1 MSSDTSPEILEAL
14 EILCQR
20 LFAPTETPKAET
32 AEREALL
39 REAAGQPEC
48 LPYLLESARSRMGED
63 TSDAIQR
70 ARLATVLA
78 ERNGDGNGG
87 AQAWRLIGQGLRVQG
102 NHAAACIALE
112 TAAACAMQSGN
123 ARLAAQSQI
132 GRIDSLNWLGRYD
145 DAVALAR
152 RLETELR
159 AHGEDTD
166 AAKVLVNL
174 GALHYRR
181 DQYPAA
187 LSCYERALQTLEPG
201 GEALACA
208 TVQTNIAA
216 VLMELHRVDEAIT
229 LFEQAR
235 ATFADNALFTPAAK
249 IDANVGFL
257 HYLSGRYAQAVSA
270 LQRAREEFAGRGQM
284 LEAAKCDAD
293 VAEAYREL
301 NLYPEAREAC
311 ERASRELEAAGVPY
325 ERARVALVLAS
336 VCMAE
341 GQNETALASLEQAE
355 RLFAAH
361 RNSTQGALVRLL
373 RARLLRQDG
382 RRDEA
387 KREASRAARTLTRAG
402 RRGWA
407 AEARLLLAEMAHEDG
422 QNAARLLHAVRN
434 TARATRRGW
443 LESQAE
449 RALGR
454 HYLSKGQSARGLRHL
469 RDSVQALEQARTLI
483 APEELHVS
491 FLRDKLP
498 IYEETVSALVARGR
512 RQDISDA
519 LEYVE
524 RAKSRLLLERVQAAL
539 ESRAPADNILPSP
552 SRERLATLRAELS
565 RSYQKLNVVDESEA
579 RRIGAAGTEATSA
592 LNALEHE
599 YADALR
605 REELTAHNA
614 SGLFALPD
622 VVPTNDL
629 ADCLQSNEA
638 LLVYY
643 MVDGAICAWVVTRR
657 GVHFRG
663 NIAGVEDV
671 NHAARR
677 LRYQLQRVGWAS
689 ELSERHA
696 LRFQADA
703 QGVLA
708 RLYDLLLRPVADLLA
723 SECLVVVPHAALHG
737 LPFHAFFDGEHHALD
752 QWEISYAPSAALWHR
767 GAQNQDS
774 DNAKGVCYN
783 ELEALLV
790 SVPSPGIEQ
799 VTQEVTRLAQLL
811 PHACVLHG
819 GAATLE
825 AVQARAPHC
834 RLLHLATHALYR
846 ADNPLFSGLQLAD
859 GWLLARDLYATRLN
873 CDLATL
879 SACQTG
885 VTQVASGD
893 ELFGLVRGFL
903 AAGVR
908 TVAASLWPADDQAT
922 AALMQEFYDRLLQG
936 QSKAAALRGAQQ
948 AIQTQFPHPYHWA
961 AFALIGE
968 RGSDGLEPIPTGRV
982 QRTYPSA

>member
-1 MSSDTSPEILEAL
+1 MSSDMSPENLEILET
-14 EILCQR
+14 LCRR
-20 LFAPTETPKAET
+20 LLDLTEPP
-32 AEREALL
+32 ERESLL
-39 REAAGQPEC
+39 AEAAEQSEC
-48 LPYLLESARSRMGED
+48 LPYLLQSARSRMSDD
-63 TSDAIQR
+63 TGDALQR
-70 ARLATVLA
+70 ARLAVVLA
-78 ERNGDGNGG
+78 ERGADGQSA
-87 AQAWRLIGQGLRVQG
+87 AQAWRMAGQALRVQG
-102 NHAAACIALE
+102 DHAAAVTALE
-112 TAAACAMQSGN
+112 TAAACAMRAGN
-123 ARLAAQSQI
+123 ARLAAQVQI
-132 GRIDSLNWLGRYD
+132 GRIDSLNWLGRYE
-145 DAVALAR
+145 DAVVLAR

-159 AHGEDTD
+159 AHGEDTE

-181 DQYPAA
+181 DQYAAA
-187 LSCYERALQTLEPG
+187 LSCYERALQTLEQS
-201 GEALACA
+201 GEAIACA

-216 VLMELHRVDEAIT
+216 ALMELHRVDEAIA

-235 ATFADNALFTPAAK
+235 ATFAAHELLTPAAK

-257 HYLSGRYAQAVSA
+257 HYLSGRYAQAIAV
-270 LQRAREEFAGRGQM
+270 LQRAREEFADRGQM

-301 NLYPEAREAC
+301 NLYPEAREAYA
-311 ERASRELEAAGVPY
+311 RASRELEASGVPY
-325 ERARVALVLAS
+325 ERARTELGLAS
-336 VCMAE
+336 VYMAE
-341 GQNETALASLEQAE
+341 GQDAAALASLERAE
-355 RLFAAH
+355 RLFAAQ
-361 RNSTQGALVRLL
+361 RNAMQGARVRLL
-373 RARLLRQDG
+373 RARLLRQEG

-387 KREASRAARTLTRAG
+387 RQEAQSAARTLARGG

-407 AEARLLLAEMAHEDG
+407 AEARLMLAEMAGEDG
-422 QNAARLLHAVRN
+422 QDAARSLHVVRGAARD
-434 TARATRRGW
+434 TARGW

-454 HYLSKGQSARGLRHL
+454 HYLGKGKASRGLHHL
-469 RDSVQALEQARTLI
+469 RSSVQALEQARTLI

-498 IYEETVSALVARGR
+498 IYEETVSALLARGR
-512 RQDISDA
+512 RQDIADA

-539 ESRAPADNILPSP
+539 ESRAPADALLSSP
-552 SRERLATLRAELS
+552 SRERLAVLRAELS

-579 RRIGAAGTEATSA
+579 RRIGAAGTEETTA

-599 YADALR
+599 YANALR

-622 VVPTNDL
+622 VVPTKDL
-629 ADCLQSNEA
+629 AERLQSSEA

-643 MVDGAICAWVVTRR
+643 TVGGLICAWIVTRQ
-657 GVHFRG
+657 GVHFRRD
-663 NIAGVEDV
+663 IANLDDV

-696 LRFQADA
+696 ARFQADA
-703 QGVLA
+703 QEVLG
-708 RLYDLLLRPVADLLA
+708 RLYDLLLRPVADLLT
-723 SECLVVVPHAALHG
+723 SEHIVLVPHAALHG
-737 LPFHAFFDGEHHALD
+737 LPFHAFYDGEQHALD
-752 QWEISYAPSAALWHR
+752 QWEISYAPSAALWHQ
-767 GAQNQDS
+767 GAKHQELDEAKTAWYTDS
-774 DNAKGVCYN
+774 
-783 ELEALLV
+783 EALLV

-799 VTQEVTRLAQLL
+799 VTQEVTQLAHLL
-811 PHACVLHG
+811 PNACVLHG
-819 GAATLE
+819 GAATLQ

-846 ADNPLFSGLQLAD
+846 ADNPLFSGLQLTD
-859 GWLLARDLYATRLN
+859 GWLLARDLYAMRLH

-885 VTQVASGD
+885 VTQVESGD

-908 TVAASLWPADDQAT
+908 SVAASLWPADDQAT
-922 AALMQEFYDRLLQG
+922 AALMQEFYHRLLQG

-948 AIQTQFPHPYHWA
+948 TMRVQFPHPYHWA

-968 RGSDGLEPIPTGRV
+968 RGSNTIAP
-982 QRTYPSA
+982 A